1 VEGLG
6 ILAAALEW
14 LSGVWRILPGAS
26 IGGTYT
32 VTSAIAGV
40 PITGGGSLSV
50 QLVEPGTM
58 YNEDQQ
64 QLDFR
69 VMKTFRF
76 GKGRLQGLLDIYNV
90 LNASTVTT
98 INQSFG
104 TNWLKPQA
112 IVNARYLRFGAQ
124 FDF

>member
-1 VEGLG
+1 M
-6 ILAAALEW
+6 
-14 LSGVWRILPGAS
+14 WRILPGAS
-26 IGGTYT
+26 IGGSYT

-76 GKGRLQGLLDIYNV
+76 GNARLQGLVDIYNV
-90 LNASTVTT
+90 MNASTVTT

-104 TNWLKPQA
+104 ANWLKPQA

>member
-1 VEGLG
+1 ASGYYPLPYDFG
-6 ILAAALEW
+6 

-26 IGGTYT
+26 LGASYT

-40 PITGGGSLSV
+40 PLTGGGSLSV

-58 YNEDQQ
+58 YNDDQQ
-64 QLDFR
+64 QLDLRLVRTFRIGKFR
-69 VMKTFRF
+69 V
-76 GKGRLQGLLDIYNV
+76 QGLLDIYNV

-104 TNWLKPQA
+104 ANWLKPQA
-112 IVNARYLRFGAQ
+112 IINARYLRFGTQ
-124 FDF
+124 IDF

>member
-1 VEGLG
+1 
-6 ILAAALEW
+6 
-14 LSGVWRILPGAS
+14 
-26 IGGTYT
+26 

-76 GKGRLQGLLDIYNV
+76 GKARLQGLLDIYNV

-104 TNWLKPQA
+104 SNWLKPQA
-112 IVNARYLRFGAQ
+112 IVNARYLRFGGQ